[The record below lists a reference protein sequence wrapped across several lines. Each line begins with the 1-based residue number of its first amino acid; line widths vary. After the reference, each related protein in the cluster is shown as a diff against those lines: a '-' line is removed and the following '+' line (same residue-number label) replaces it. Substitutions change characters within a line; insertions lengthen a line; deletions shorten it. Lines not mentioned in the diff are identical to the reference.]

1 MNSPL
6 NVLKDSIF
14 TLLKR
19 DDYDPLDQLASRIH
33 QEHQRCIQSPKTSLI
48 HACNAGACLLKAQPS
63 ISPQAWEK
71 WLRNRCNLTKQT
83 AQLYMRMAR
92 QYPQVESKQISDKQ
106 LQNKQIQNKIE
117 PKIETLSP
125 TPLTKKPVNP
135 PQTQPKTIGFPRL
148 LAQSPPQQKTP
159 VQETPFQA
167 EPVQSSASKVAPS
180 QPKSQPKSAP
190 ASAKQSP
197 REESIIDVDFT
208 PVPAKSQ
215 PKSTPDF
222 LRFYIQGA
230 VVPKARPRVT
240 ANGTYMPNRYR
251 EWRNRAEIELYRQ
264 MSEMRSTYK
273 FPLQKAAIALR
284 FLGNHRT
291 NSDLDNMAGA
301 CLDALT
307 LNGAGVLMD
316 DRISCLPKLS
326 VEYVSGANETGV
338 WIEIQPL

>member
-71 WLRNRCNLTKQT
+71 WLKNRCDLTQQT
-83 AQLYMRMAR
+83 AQIYMRMAR
-92 QYPQVESKQISDKQ
+92 QYPPVEYKQIPDKQ
-106 LQNKQIQNKIE
+106 LQNKQLQNKIE
-117 PKIETLSP
+117 SKIETLSP
-125 TPLTKKPVNP
+125 ASSPQNQINP
-135 PQTQPKTIGFPRL
+135 PQTQPETTGFPRL
-148 LAQSPPQQKTP
+148 LTQSQPQPKTA
-159 VQETPFQA
+159 VQATPFQPEA
-167 EPVQSSASKVAPS
+167 VQSSASKAAPS

-190 ASAKQSP
+190 TSLKKDP

-208 PVPAKSQ
+208 PIPAKSQ
-215 PKSTPDF
+215 PQSTPDF

-264 MSEMRSTYK
+264 MSELRSSYK

-338 WIEIQPL
+338 WIEIHPL